1 MDIYFN
7 KIHDPVSG
15 AEVADMHR
23 ATEAGFASRQENSS
37 NGCFHRN
44 RLMTPLLPSVIR
56 VGWTA

>member
-23 ATEAGFASRQENSS
+23 ATEAASPA
-37 NGCFHRN
+37 GKK
-44 RLMTPLLPSVIR
+44 
-56 VGWTA
+56 TAQTAVSTAIG